1 VTYPQIYRGR
11 IDIIGQI
18 LEIANGNDTRK
29 TRIMSRAFLSHS
41 QLNNYLRILT
51 KGDLLRYNADTQTF
65 KTTEKGIRF
74 LDIRNQI
81 DEMIKIQQT

>member
-1 VTYPQIYRGR
+1 MTYRQIYRDR
-11 IDIIGQI
+11 IEIISQI

-51 KGDLLRYNADTQTF
+51 KGDLLRYNGDMQTF

>member
-1 VTYPQIYRGR
+1 VTYRQIYRDR
-11 IDIIGQI
+11 IEIISQI

-51 KGDLLRYNADTQTF
+51 KGDLLRYNGDMQTF